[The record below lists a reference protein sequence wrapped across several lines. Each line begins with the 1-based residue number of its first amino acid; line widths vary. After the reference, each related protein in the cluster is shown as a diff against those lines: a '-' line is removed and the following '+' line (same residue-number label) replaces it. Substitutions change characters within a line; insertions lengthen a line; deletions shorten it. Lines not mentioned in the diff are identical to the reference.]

1 MISRLQKLVF
11 LLFLTPGFAF
21 AGDAESG
28 KTLYGTCVACH
39 GANAEGNAA
48 LLAPGLAGQSES
60 YLIRQLWDFKNDKRG
75 ADSNDTAG
83 AQMRP
88 MASVLADGE
97 AIANVAAYL
106 AALPANKPVATV
118 DGDVE
123 NGEKH
128 FTNKCGACHG
138 GKGWG
143 NEALFTPRLTVIG
156 DTYLVRQVKNF
167 QNGVRGA
174 HEDAKFGKQ
183 MKMMSI
189 VVTDQEL
196 NDIAAFLNAQS
207 LRTPYSVRW
216 LRLAE

>member
-1 MISRLQKLVF
+1 MTSRLQKLVF
-11 LLFLTPGFAF
+11 LLLLSPGFAL
-21 AGDAESG
+21 AGDAEAG
-28 KTLYGTCVACH
+28 KALYATCVACH

-60 YLIRQLWDFKNDKRG
+60 YLIRQLWDFKNGKRG

-88 MASVLADGE
+88 MAAVLADGE

-106 AALPANKPVATV
+106 ASLPANKPVATV
-118 DGDVE
+118 DGDVD

-143 NEALFTPRLTVIG
+143 NEALYTPRLTVIG
-156 DTYLVRQVKNF
+156 DSYLVRQVKNF
-167 QNGVRGA
+167 QKGVRGA

-207 LRTPYSVRW
+207 R
-216 LRLAE
+216 EQ